1 MQDKSVFQLSRGEW
15 ALVGITIIWGT
26 TFIII
31 RNALEVTGPLFFVG
45 LRFGSAAV
53 ALTLV
58 SLPVLRGLTLHELFA
73 GSIIG
78 LSLLGGYALQT
89 FGLQTIT
96 ASKSAFITAF
106 YVPTV
111 PLLQWIFM
119 QHPPSKMGWLGIGC
133 ALLGLI
139 MLAGPDGV
147 SPGFSAGELL
157 TLLGAVACALEIL
170 FISYFAGTV
179 NVRRVTVVQVTVTAL
194 LSFSLMPLTG
204 ESVPEF
210 SWLLVCSA
218 GGLGLATA
226 LIQLVMNWAQKS
238 ISPTRATLI
247 YAGEPVWA
255 AIFGRMAGERLP
267 FLGLVGGALVVAGVL
282 ISNLNPRRKAKEKKI
297 RIK

>member
-1 MQDKSVFQLSRGEW
+1 MQDKSIFQLSRGEW

-26 TFIII
+26 TFLII
-31 RNALEVTGPLFFVG
+31 RNALDVTGPLFFVG
-45 LRFGSAAV
+45 LRFGSAAL

-111 PLLQWIFM
+111 PLLQWFFM
-119 QHPPSKMGWLGIGC
+119 RRPPSRMGWLGIGC

-147 SPGFSAGELL
+147 SPGFSTGELL

-179 NVRRVTVVQVTVTAL
+179 NVRRVTVVQVTVTGPACGKLVPAL
-194 LSFSLMPLTG
+194 ELQLNAVGAAMPLSRRPMG
-204 ESVPEF
+204 SVSVMVSVPLA
-210 SWLLVCSA
+210 W
-218 GGLGLATA
+218 LAT
-226 LIQLVMNWAQKS
+226 L
-238 ISPTRATLI
+238 T
-247 YAGEPVWA
+247 
-255 AIFGRMAGERLP
+255 
-267 FLGLVGGALVVAGVL
+267 
-282 ISNLNPRRKAKEKKI
+282 
-297 RIK
+297 

>member
-133 ALLGLI
+133 ALVGLI

-157 TLLGAVACALEIL
+157 TLLGAAGCNFIMGIPGADDIMLNYQSTSFHDAAYLRKLLGKRPAPEFEAWLESMGIHDDV
-170 FISYFAGTV
+170 G
-179 NVRRVTVVQVTVTAL
+179 AL
-194 LSFSLMPLTG
+194 LP
-204 ESVPEF
+204 P
-210 SWLLVCSA
+210 A
-218 GGLGLATA
+218 
-226 LIQLVMNWAQKS
+226 
-238 ISPTRATLI
+238 
-247 YAGEPVWA
+247 
-255 AIFGRMAGERLP
+255 
-267 FLGLVGGALVVAGVL
+267 GALRGAL
-282 ISNLNPRRKAKEKKI
+282 RFAPRLQI
-297 RIK
+297 R